1 MDSVAAIEPV
11 HIEGLRH
18 YSMPSKPSLNTAMG
32 MIGSVSVAVL
42 FEQSLSLSG
51 CEIAAV
57 LTIWPVAVALT
68 VQVEV

>member
-1 MDSVAAIEPV
+1 
-11 HIEGLRH
+11 
-18 YSMPSKPSLNTAMG
+18 MPSKPSLNTAMG